1 MASKPKSIEQLRDSS
16 HCSHE
21 RRSRTDSVLGNR
33 MDELHD
39 FRKLKSA
46 RSSKWQKVRTVIDKE
61 HTKLMIIEV
70 PKNVSANESVNPN
83 AIQSIVRHRK
93 GARVPRPR

>member
-1 MASKPKSIEQLRDSS
+1 
-16 HCSHE
+16 
-21 RRSRTDSVLGNR
+21 

-46 RSSKWQKVRTVIDKE
+46 RSSKWQKVRSVIDKE

-70 PKNVSANESVNPN
+70 PKNVSANESVSSNMLWN
-83 AIQSIVRHRK
+83 IV
-93 GARVPRPR
+93 

>member
-1 MASKPKSIEQLRDSS
+1 MASKFQKSMEQLRDSS

-21 RRSRTDSVLGNR
+21 KRSRTDSVLGNR

-46 RSSKWQKVRTVIDKE
+46 RSPKWQKVRSVIDKE

-70 PKNVSANESVNPN
+70 PKNVSTKREC
-83 AIQSIVRHRK
+83 HR
-93 GARVPRPR
+93 